1 VEEGVKAVVTE
12 QHHKVTL
19 EDQAHLLVIIQEAEA
34 EVLVVLEVKEYQIL
48 EEMVELGYLHP

>member
-1 VEEGVKAVVTE
+1 MEVEEKAVATE
-12 QHHKVTL
+12 PQHKVTL
-19 EDQAHLLVIIQEAEA
+19 EDQAHLLVITQEVEV